1 MKVARFVLKIVALS
15 LALAAAICAII
26 AYWDKLGEL
35 FEKMCIEIWLE
46 RANKSEL
53 TEMQS
58 FLIHHHVQGSLAI
71 VARWARNDYKNPK
84 ELIVNAMSI
93 ADQAAEDFIMKE

>member
-1 MKVARFVLKIVALS
+1 MFQHFGCFVAR
-15 LALAAAICAII
+15 LAL
-26 AYWDKLGEL
+26 
-35 FEKMCIEIWLE
+35 
-46 RANKSEL
+46 
-53 TEMQS
+53 QS

-93 ADQAAEDFIMKE
+93 ADQAAEEFIMKE